1 MSKRPKFTLKAKN
14 GNARLGEIKTS
25 RGIVRTPAFMPV
37 GTAGSVK
44 AMLPDWVEASGSDI
58 ILGNTYHLML
68 RPGAERVAQLGGLHT
83 FMNWP
88 GPILTDSGGFQVFS
102 LSKLRTI
109 AEQGVTFQSHI
120 DGQTLELTPERAI
133 DIQVKLDADIQMV
146 LDECTPYPCERD
158 PARRS
163 MELSMRWAERSKQ
176 AFEVHAR
183 ADQALFGIVQGSV
196 YPDLREKSAAA
207 LRDLGFD
214 GYAIGGLGVGEGQEL
229 MLDMLSITA
238 PLLPEERPRYLMGVG
253 TPLDI
258 LASVERGVDMFDCVM
273 PTRSGRHGQAFTWNG
288 KLNLKN
294 AVHAEDP
301 RPLDETSSCPAARDY
316 ERAYLHHLFKAGEL
330 LGPML
335 LSWANIHFYQELMG
349 AARQAIAK
357 GRFADFA
364 SETRHRLAGSSET
377 TN

>member
-1 MSKRPKFTLKAKN
+1 MNERPKFTLKAKN
-14 GNARLGEIKTS
+14 GDARLGEIATP

-44 AMLPDWVEASGSDI
+44 AMLPDWVEASGADI

-109 AEQGVTFQSHI
+109 TEQGVTFQSHI
-120 DGQTLELTPERAI
+120 DGKTLELTPERAI
-133 DIQVKLDADIQMV
+133 DIQVKLGADIQMV
-146 LDECTPYPCERD
+146 LDECTPYPCEKD
-158 PARRS
+158 AARRS

-176 AFEVHAR
+176 AFGETAR
-183 ADQALFGIVQGSV
+183 ADQALFGIVQGGV
-196 YPDLREKSAAA
+196 YPDLREASAAS

-214 GYAIGGLGVGEGQEL
+214 GYAIGGLGVGEGQEI
-229 MLDMLSITA
+229 MLDTLSATA

-253 TPLDI
+253 TPQDI
-258 LASVERGVDMFDCVM
+258 LASVERGIDMFDCVM

-288 KLNLKN
+288 RLNLKN
-294 AVHAEDP
+294 AIHADDA
-301 RPLDETSSCPAARDY
+301 RPLDEASSCPAARDY

-349 AARQAIAK
+349 EVREAIAE

-364 SETRHRLAGSSET
+364 SETRRRLAGSSET
-377 TN
+377 TE

>member
-1 MSKRPKFTLKAKN
+1 MNERPKFTLKAKN
-14 GNARLGEIKTS
+14 GHARLGEIATS
-25 RGIVRTPAFMPV
+25 RGIIRTPAFMPV

-44 AMLPDWVEASGSDI
+44 AMLPDWVEASGADI

-158 PARRS
+158 PALRS

-196 YPDLREKSAAA
+196 YPDLREASAAS

-229 MLDMLSITA
+229 MLDMLSVTA

-253 TPLDI
+253 TPQDI
-258 LASVERGVDMFDCVM
+258 LGSVERGIDMFDCVM
-273 PTRSGRHGQAFTWNG
+273 PTRSGRHGQAFTWSG

-294 AVHAEDP
+294 AVHADDA

-335 LSWANIHFYQELMG
+335 CSWANIHFYQELMG
-349 AARQAIAK
+349 AARTAIAA

-364 SETRHRLAGSSET
+364 TETRRRLAGSSATAE
-377 TN
+377 

>member
-25 RGIVRTPAFMPV
+25 RGIIRTPAFMPV

-44 AMLPDWVEASGSDI
+44 AMLPDWVEASGADI

-68 RPGAERVAQLGGLHT
+68 RPGAERIAQLGGLHT

-120 DGQTLELTPERAI
+120 DGKTLELTPERAI
-133 DIQVKLDADIQMV
+133 DIQVKLEADIQMV
-146 LDECTPYPCERD
+146 LDECTPFPCEKD
-158 PARRS
+158 AARSS

-176 AFEVHAR
+176 AFEDHA
-183 ADQALFGIVQGSV
+183 APDQALFGIVQGSV
-196 YPDLREKSAAA
+196 YPDLREESAAA
-207 LRDLGFD
+207 LCDLGFD

-229 MLDMLSITA
+229 MLDMLGVTA
-238 PLLPEERPRYLMGVG
+238 PFLPEERPRYLMGVG

-294 AVHAEDP
+294 AIHADDP
-301 RPLDETSSCPAARDY
+301 QPLDETSSCPAARDY

-349 AARQAIAK
+349 ATRQAIAK